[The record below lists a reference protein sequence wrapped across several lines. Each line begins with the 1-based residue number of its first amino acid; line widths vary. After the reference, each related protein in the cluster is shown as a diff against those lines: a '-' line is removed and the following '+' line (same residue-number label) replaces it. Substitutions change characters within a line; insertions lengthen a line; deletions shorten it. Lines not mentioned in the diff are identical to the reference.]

1 MRLRRAL
8 LAAAVAALGMAPPAK
23 AAPAPIGYMR
33 DDRLCD
39 GYPRAPIGMRDGL
52 CAGIVV
58 APPPEGL
65 RPSKRKLRLPRTLL
79 PLPDGDMLVVDLGSW
94 EPAHG
99 AVWRLSPRP
108 GGEPRLTRL
117 LEKLDL
123 PHTLAVGPDGR
134 IYVGEMNRIRRFDPD
149 ATDPQASLETVVAGL
164 PGNRLHT
171 NRHPLS
177 SFVFDADGSLLVNV
191 GAPTDQCPPKPGE
204 TRCAEAE
211 GDGRRVHAA
220 LWRFAYQGHGTW
232 DAAYTV
238 FATGL
243 RNSLAMTRL
252 ASGVLLQAENNI
264 DVADRFW
271 PPEEVNVLAQGGDYG
286 WPYCVGAG
294 EVAPAWRGVAG
305 VDCGHFRDPVLL
317 LPPHGAPLSL
327 VEYRGAMFPELQ
339 GRLLVTLHGYRP
351 TGSRILA
358 LALDAKGRPRVDPK
372 AGYFVYAAGGGAVR
386 RAYGAGPAQNAEVL
400 TPGWSAAAGL
410 RPAGAPVG
418 LAVAPDGAIWVAEDR
433 NGAILRIARDRR

>member
-1 MRLRRAL
+1 MRRAAAL
-8 LAAAVAALGMAPPAK
+8 ATALAAVLLLGAAARPPE
-23 AAPAPIGYMR
+23 PLPGYAR
-33 DDRLCD
+33 DDRDCD
-39 GYPRAPIGMRDGL
+39 GYPRAPIEMMTGL
-52 CAGIVV
+52 CAGIIF

-65 RPSKRKLRLPRTLL
+65 RPSKRRIRLPRTLL
-79 PLPDGDMLVVDLGSW
+79 ALPDGDVLVVDLGSW
-94 EPAHG
+94 EPGHG
-99 AVWRLSPRP
+99 AVWRLSPDR

-123 PHTLAVGPDGR
+123 PHTIAVGPDGR
-134 IYVGEMNRIRRFDPD
+134 LYLGEMNRIRRFDPE
-149 ATDPQASLETVVAGL
+149 ASDPQASLETVVTDL

-211 GDGRRVHAA
+211 GEGRRVHAA
-220 LWRFAYQGHGTW
+220 IWRFAYQGAGQW
-232 DAAYTV
+232 DSAYTV
-238 FATGL
+238 FASGL
-243 RNSLAMTRL
+243 RNSLAMVRTR
-252 ASGVLLQAENNI
+252 AGTLLQAENNI

-271 PPEEVNVLAQGGDYG
+271 PPEELNLLTSGGHYG
-286 WPYCVGAG
+286 WPYCVGLG
-294 EVAPAWRGVAG
+294 ETAPAWRGVAG
-305 VDCGHFRDPVLL
+305 VDCKIYQNPRLQ

-327 VEYRGAMFPELQ
+327 VEYHGAMFPQLE
-339 GRLLVTLHGYRP
+339 GRLLVSLHGYRA

-358 LALDAKGRPRVDPK
+358 LALDSKGLPKTSPRP
-372 AGYFVYAAGGGAVR
+372 GYSVYAAGGRTMR
-386 RAYGAGPAQNAEVL
+386 RAYGPGPAQDGLLL
-400 TPGWSAAAGL
+400 TPGWGAVPGR
-410 RPAGAPVG
+410 RPAGSPVG